1 MNVAS
6 EEVVCGDRR
15 RGIGGGDRRR
25 QSIPGEGA
33 REAEEVKSGK
43 VTREGNTKFR

>member
-1 MNVAS
+1 MEVNVAS

-15 RGIGGGDRRR
+15 RGSRR